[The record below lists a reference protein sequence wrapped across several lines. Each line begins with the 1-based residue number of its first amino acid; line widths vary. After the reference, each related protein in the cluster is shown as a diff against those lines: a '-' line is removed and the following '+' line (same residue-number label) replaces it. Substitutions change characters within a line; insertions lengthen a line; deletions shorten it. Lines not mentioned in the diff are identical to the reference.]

1 MPDQQH
7 ASESKWNIPMQ
18 ALEISAQP
26 IETMMWPPDFLKN
39 ELNMH
44 DPVHLI
50 CLAQIIVTIV
60 LVTLLL
66 ILEG

>member
-1 MPDQQH
+1 
-7 ASESKWNIPMQ
+7 
-18 ALEISAQP
+18 
-26 IETMMWPPDFLKN
+26 MWTLTSLKN
-39 ELNMH
+39 ELDRRDPIYLAPKFVRDELDRH

-60 LVTLLL
+60 LVAGLL

>member
-1 MPDQQH
+1 
-7 ASESKWNIPMQ
+7 
-18 ALEISAQP
+18 
-26 IETMMWPPDFLKN
+26 MMWPPDFLKN

>member
-1 MPDQQH
+1 M
-7 ASESKWNIPMQ
+7 
-18 ALEISAQP
+18 
-26 IETMMWPPDFLKN
+26 KN
-39 ELNMH
+39 ELDRRDPIYLAPKFVRDELDRH

-60 LVTLLL
+60 LVAGLL